1 MWSGGHQPQ
10 ANPRTA
16 SQQRGDAVYQPFC
29 KSPLAS
35 SCFAMELAVIGHCFE
50 SDLRAMRRLKVF
62 QAFLLVVCAM
72 FASEYKEVSGILCK
86 GGYLKR

>member
-1 MWSGGHQPQ
+1 MWLGGHQPQ

-50 SDLRAMRRLKVF
+50 
-62 QAFLLVVCAM
+62 
-72 FASEYKEVSGILCK
+72 
-86 GGYLKR
+86 